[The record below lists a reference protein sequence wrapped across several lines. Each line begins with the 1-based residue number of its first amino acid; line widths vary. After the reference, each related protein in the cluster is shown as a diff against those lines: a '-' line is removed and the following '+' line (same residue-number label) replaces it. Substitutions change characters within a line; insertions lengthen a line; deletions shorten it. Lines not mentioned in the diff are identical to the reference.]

1 MMRTLYKSVRLGAA
15 ALVLASTAACSGAG
29 ALGSVLGSVLGGGGQ
44 GQQQQQGSQLS
55 GFVNGVNTRN
65 QQLGIQQ
72 QNGQTVAI
80 SYDQNTRV
88 SYQNQDYPVSALEN
102 GDQVTLRV
110 QQLQNGGYYTDMIR
124 VDRSVS
130 SNNGQNSPVYQS
142 GNVQSLEGN
151 VRSVNRTQGF
161 FTLSMQ
167 NGSQVTVT
175 LPAQVGRNDVSRF
188 NALRNGDYV
197 RFYGV
202 VTGNSNVELR
212 QFQ

>member
-1 MMRTLYKSVRLGAA
+1 MMRTLYMSARLGAA

-29 ALGSVLGSVLGGGGQ
+29 ALGSVLGSVLGGGQ
-44 GQQQQQGSQLS
+44 GQQQQGSQLT
-55 GFVNGVNTRN
+55 GFVNGVNTQNR
-65 QQLGIQQ
+65 QIGIQQ

-80 SYDQNTRV
+80 AYDQNTQV
-88 SYQNQDYPVSALEN
+88 SYQNQNYPVSALEN

-110 QQLQNGGYYTDMIR
+110 QQLQNGGYYTDLIR
-124 VDRSVS
+124 VDQSVS
-130 SNNGQNSPVYQS
+130 SNNGQSGPVYQS

-161 FTLSMQ
+161 FTMSMQ

-175 LPAQVGRNDVSRF
+175 LPAQVGRNDVTRF
-188 NALRNGDYV
+188 NELRNGDYV

-202 VTGNSNVELR
+202 VTGNSSVELR
-212 QFQ
+212 QFR

>member
-1 MMRTLYKSVRLGAA
+1 MRNVFQSVKVGVA

-29 ALGSVLGSVLGGGGQ
+29 ALGSVLGSVLGGGQGGQ
-44 GQQQQQGSQLS
+44 RQQGSQLT
-55 GFVNGVNTRN
+55 GFINGVNTRN
-65 QQLGIQQ
+65 QQIGIQQ

-80 SYDQNTRV
+80 AYDQNTQV
-88 SYQNQDYPVSALEN
+88 SYQNQNYPVTALEN

-110 QQLQNGGYYTDMIR
+110 RQLQNGGYYTDLIR
-124 VDRSVS
+124 VDQSVS
-130 SNNGQNSPVYQS
+130 GNNGQGGAVYQS

-161 FTLSMQ
+161 FTMSMQ

-175 LPAQVGRNDVSRF
+175 LPSQVGRNDVSRF
-188 NALRNGDYV
+188 NALRSGDYV

-202 VTGNSNVELR
+202 VTGNSRVELR